1 MRNPT
6 RQSGGNEGVEQPE
19 DRVRELEDRV
29 EREASVAELG
39 RRALTGT
46 MADDLLRLA
55 VVEVVRTLGTA
66 RGAILM
72 ANGDALEY
80 AVSTGWPP
88 DEATPIP
95 LSEPSQIAQ
104 VCLGREVAVVE
115 DLAID
120 TRFPRSRQL
129 IEIGIRSGAAVPIRG
144 GVDHALGVLAVHDVQ
159 PRDYAAADVF
169 YLRAVANI
177 VAAAIARERAQ
188 TALTLLQET
197 TALIAEA
204 RTPREIGEVIV
215 SAGAAS
221 VGAAGGWVAE
231 VSPTGSSLQLLAS
244 FGYDDSRVEE
254 FRTIPLG
261 SRNPTTDALAGGA
274 PLFFNTAEQVRA
286 AYPDLP
292 YERYQALAV
301 LPVMAG
307 DEAVGVLALS
317 FAETHGFHPA
327 ERGTID
333 ALAKLFGQS
342 LERAKLYEDA
352 RRREWAAS
360 LVARLSES
368 LERATSVP
376 ERCRRAV
383 SILAAE
389 LAGFA
394 AVDLRSEDGTLHRV
408 ASSRRDNWPMPDPGS
423 GEGLSANALATG
435 RAQSVD
441 LPRREGSPAAQLH
454 ALPLR
459 ARQRTAGALVVA
471 TVAGR
476 RENALGSEWLREL
489 ADHVALAVDNAQL
502 YEREQNASRTLQLGL
517 LGGELPQPEG
527 AALVAAYRPGTVTN
541 EVGGDWYDAFPIE
554 AGKLAILV
562 GDVVGHD
569 LEAAVAMG
577 QLRGAVRALASL
589 GSPAALLE
597 RLDSFVSQLRGGAMT
612 TMAYAELDVTT
623 GDLRYACAGHPPPL
637 SISADGEP
645 RFLWGG
651 RSAPLGIDMLSRPE
665 ESDHLEP
672 GATLVLYTDGLIE
685 RKGESL
691 AVGLERLGEAA
702 RAASGDGLQPL
713 VDRLL
718 SAMLAGHPQEDDVCV
733 IAGCLET

>member
-1 MRNPT
+1 
-6 RQSGGNEGVEQPE
+6 VEQRE

-46 MADDLLRLA
+46 SAEELLRLA
-55 VVEVVRTLGTA
+55 VTEVVRMLGTA
-66 RGAILM
+66 RTAVLM
-72 ANGDALEY
+72 AEGDTLECRFS
-80 AVSTGWPP
+80 AGWPS
-88 DEATPIP
+88 DEATPVA
-95 LSEPSQIAQ
+95 LDESSHVGY
-104 VCLGREVAVVE
+104 VCLAREATVVE
-115 DLAID
+115 DLETD
-120 TRFPRSRQL
+120 TRFPRSGHLTRA
-129 IEIGIRSGAAVPIRG
+129 GIRSAAAVPIRG
-144 GVDHALGVLAVHDVQ
+144 GAERALGVLAVHDVA
-159 PRDYAAADVF
+159 RREYVAADVF

-177 VAAAIARERAQ
+177 LAAAIARERTQ

-197 TALIAEA
+197 TARIAEA
-204 RTPREIGEVIV
+204 RTPQEIGEVIV
-215 SAGAAS
+215 SAGAGS
-221 VGAAGGWVAE
+221 VGAVGGWVAE
-231 VSPTGSSLQLLAS
+231 VSPTGEALELLAS
-244 FGYDDSRVEE
+244 FGYEESRIEE
-254 FRTIPLG
+254 FRTIPLEN
-261 SRNPTTDALAGGA
+261 RNPTTDAITGGA
-274 PLFFNTAEQVRA
+274 PLYFNSSEQVRA

-292 YERYQALAV
+292 YSRYQAMAV
-301 LPVMAG
+301 VPVKAG
-307 DEAVGVLALS
+307 ADAVGVLALNFDERRS
-317 FAETHGFHPA
+317 FDRA

-342 LERAKLYEDA
+342 LERAKLYEGA

-394 AVDLRSEDGTLHRV
+394 AVDLRDEDGALRRV
-408 ASSRRDNWPMPDPGS
+408 ASSRRDNWPAPDPGTDES
-423 GEGLSANALATG
+423 LSAAALATG
-435 RAQSVD
+435 RPQSIE
-441 LPRREGSPAAQLH
+441 LARHEGGPAAQLL

-459 ARQRTAGALVVA
+459 ARQRTAGSLIVA
-471 TVAGR
+471 TSAGR
-476 RENALGSEWLREL
+476 REDALGQEWLREL

-517 LGGELPQPEG
+517 LGGELPQPDG

-541 EVGGDWYDAFPIE
+541 EVGGDWYDAFTLDE
-554 AGKLAILV
+554 GRLAILV

-589 GSPAALLE
+589 GGSAALLE
-597 RLDSFVSQLRGGAMT
+597 RLDAFVSRLRGGAMT
-612 TMAYAELDVTT
+612 TMAYAELDVPT
-623 GDLRYACAGHPPPL
+623 GELRYACAGHPPPL

-651 RSAPLGIDMLSRPE
+651 RSGPLGIDMYSRPE
-665 ESDHLEP
+665 EQDRLEP
-672 GATLVLYTDGLIE
+672 GDTLVLYTDGLIE

-691 AVGLERLGEAA
+691 AVGLERLAEAA
-702 RAASGDGLQPL
+702 RASSGDGLQPL

-733 IAGCLET
+733 IAGCLES

>member
-1 MRNPT
+1 
-6 RQSGGNEGVEQPE
+6 VEQSE
-19 DRVRELEDRV
+19 DRVRELEDRI

-46 MADDLLRLA
+46 TVEELLRLA
-55 VVEVVRTLGTA
+55 VADVVGMLGTA

-72 ANGDALEY
+72 ADGDALECT
-80 AVSTGWPP
+80 VSSGWAA
-88 DEATPIP
+88 DEVTPVP
-95 LSEPSQIAQ
+95 LDERSHVAH
-104 VCLGREVAVVE
+104 VCVTREVSVVE
-115 DLAID
+115 DFETD
-120 TRFPRSRQL
+120 TRFPGSRHL
-129 IEIGIRSGAAVPIRG
+129 TGINIRSGAAVPIRG
-144 GVDHALGVLAVHDVQ
+144 GVDRALGVLAVHDIR
-159 PRDYAAADVF
+159 PRDYAAAEVF

-177 VAAAIARERAQ
+177 LAAAIARERAQ
-188 TALTLLQET
+188 TALTRLQET
-197 TALIAEA
+197 TALLVEA

-215 SAGAAS
+215 SAGASS
-221 VGAAGGWVAE
+221 VGAAGGWAAE
-231 VSPTGSSLQLLAS
+231 VSRTGDALELLAS
-244 FGYDDSRVEE
+244 FGYEDSRIEE

-261 SRNPTTDALAGGA
+261 SRNPTTDAIAGNA
-274 PLFFNTAEQVRA
+274 PLYFRSAEQFRA
-286 AYPDLP
+286 AYPDVP
-292 YERYQALAV
+292 YDRYEAIAV
-301 LPVMAG
+301 VPVMAG
-307 DEAVGVLALS
+307 ADAVGVLALS
-317 FAETHGFHPA
+317 FAESHGFDDT
-327 ERGTID
+327 ERATID
-333 ALAKLFGQS
+333 ALAKLFAQS
-342 LERAKLYEDA
+342 LERTKLYEDA

-383 SILAAE
+383 SILAGE

-394 AVDLRSEDGTLHRV
+394 AVDLRAEDGTLQRV
-408 ASSRRDNWPMPDPGS
+408 ASSRRDNCPVPDPGS
-423 GEGLSANALATG
+423 GERLSAAALATG
-435 RAQSVD
+435 RPQSID
-441 LPRREGSPAAQLH
+441 LPRLAGGPAAQLH

-471 TVAGR
+471 TVAGH
-476 RENALGSEWLREL
+476 REDALGQEWLREL
-489 ADHVALAVDNAQL
+489 ADHVALGVDNAQL

-541 EVGGDWYDAFPIE
+541 EVGGDWYDAFPLDK
-554 AGKLAILV
+554 GRLAILV

-577 QLRGAVRALASL
+577 QLRGAVRALATL
-589 GSPAALLE
+589 GTPAALLE
-597 RLDSFVSQLRGGAMT
+597 RLDTFVSQLRGGAMT
-612 TMAYAELDVTT
+612 TMAYAELEVRT

-637 SISADGEP
+637 SVSADGEP

-651 RSAPLGIDMLSRPE
+651 RSGPLGIEMGSRPE
-665 ESDHLEP
+665 EHDKLER

-702 RAASGDGLQPL
+702 RASSGDGLQPL
-713 VDRLL
+713 VDSIL

-733 IAGCLET
+733 IAGCLES

>member
-1 MRNPT
+1 
-6 RQSGGNEGVEQPE
+6 VEQPE
-19 DRVRELEDRV
+19 DRVRELEDRI

-46 MADDLLRLA
+46 TADELLELA
-55 VVEVVRTLGTA
+55 AAEVVRTLGTA
-66 RGAILM
+66 RGAVLM
-72 ANGDALEY
+72 ADSNALEY
-80 AVSTGWPP
+80 VVSVGWPA
-88 DEATPIP
+88 DEASPVP
-95 LSEPSQIAQ
+95 LDESSHVAH
-104 VCLGREVAVVE
+104 VCLSREVSVVGDIE
-115 DLAID
+115 TD
-120 TRFPRSRQL
+120 TRFSGSRHLASLGLRS
-129 IEIGIRSGAAVPIRG
+129 AAAIPIRG
-144 GVDHALGVLAVHDVQ
+144 GADRALGVLVVHDVE
-159 PRDYAAADVF
+159 PREYVAADIF
-169 YLRAVANI
+169 YLRAVANTL
-177 VAAAIARERAQ
+177 AAAIARERAQ
-188 TALTLLQET
+188 TALTRLQET
-197 TALIAEA
+197 TALLAEA

-231 VSPTGSSLQLLAS
+231 LSATGDALELLAG
-244 FGYDDSRVEE
+244 FGYDESRIEE
-254 FRTIPLG
+254 FRTIPLE
-261 SRNPTTDALAGGA
+261 SRNPTTDAITEGV
-274 PLFFNTAEQVRA
+274 PLYFRSAERVRA

-292 YERYQALAV
+292 YHRYEAMVV

-307 DEAVGVLALS
+307 GDAVGVLALN
-317 FAETHGFHPA
+317 FAESHGFGEA
-327 ERGTID
+327 ERVTID
-333 ALAKLFGQS
+333 ALAKLFAQS

-394 AVDLRSEDGTLHRV
+394 AIDLRADDGTLQRV
-408 ASSRRDNWPMPDPGS
+408 ASSRRDNWPVPDPGS
-423 GEGLSANALATG
+423 GETLSAAALATG

-441 LPRREGSPAAQLH
+441 LPRREGGPAAQLH

-459 ARQRTAGALVVA
+459 ARQRTAGTLIVA

-476 RENALGSEWLREL
+476 REDALGSEWLREL

-517 LGGELPQPEG
+517 LGGELPQPDG

-541 EVGGDWYDAFPIE
+541 EVGGDWYDAFPLDE
-554 AGKLAILV
+554 GKLAILV

-589 GSPAALLE
+589 GRPGALLE
-597 RLDSFVSQLRGGAMT
+597 RLDAFVSQLRGGAMT
-612 TMAYAELDVTT
+612 TMAYAELDVAT
-623 GDLRYACAGHPPPL
+623 GELRYACAGHPPPL
-637 SISADGEP
+637 CVSADGEP

-651 RSAPLGIDMLSRPE
+651 RSGPLGIDMHTRPDE
-665 ESDHLEP
+665 LDRLEP

-685 RKGESL
+685 RRGESL
-691 AVGLERLGEAA
+691 AVGLDRLGEAA

-733 IAGCLET
+733 VAGCLES